1 MASLNLLLVH
11 EVSYEKKPIFE
22 MHEFPEHLAARGHKV
37 TFLQFDEGYKFWQ
50 GKRQPTEKT
59 ISGRVLPETPIR
71 IVTPHQF
78 GIPGLDRMYAT
89 ISVWPVLE
97 RLLKAEKFDAIV
109 LYAVP
114 TYGHQVIQLAKKHG
128 VPVIFRALDV
138 SHLIRK
144 SLLSPLI
151 KSAEKY
157 VYQRADVLS
166 ANNPAMAEYCQGLG
180 SRIKGTVVNLPPLD
194 LSHFAKSAADA
205 GLQKELGLKPTDSV
219 ITYLGTFFHFSGLD
233 IVIREFAEQ
242 SDQHPNAKIL
252 LIGGGEQDK
261 ELRELVS
268 ELKLEQRVIFTGFI
282 PYAKLS
288 GYLGLTTVAI
298 NPMIPGMVSHTAF
311 PHKVIQYMASG
322 LPVVTTKLEGL
333 YQTFVDTSGLTWS
346 EGSEGL
352 IARALALAEDESKLE
367 ENSRLQLQTVST
379 KFGIDSA
386 VTAFEKTIRSAGNRL
401 LTWQKF

>member
-1 MASLNLLLVH
+1 MASLNLLFVH

-22 MHEFPEHLAARGHKV
+22 MQEFPEHLAARGHKV
-37 TFLQFDEGYKFWQ
+37 TFLQFDEGYKFWRD
-50 GKRQPTEKT
+50 KRQPTEKT
-59 ISGRVLPETPIR
+59 ISGRVLPETSIK

-78 GIPGLDRMYAT
+78 GIPGVDRLYATLSVWPELDRM
-89 ISVWPVLE
+89 
-97 RLLKAEKFDAIV
+97 LKNEKFDAIV

-114 TYGHQVIQLAKKHG
+114 TYGHQVIQLAKKYG

-144 SLLSPLI
+144 SLFSPLI

-157 VYQRADVLS
+157 VYHHAAVLS
-166 ANNPAMAEYCQGLG
+166 ANNPAMADYCAGLG
-180 SRIKGTVVNLPPLD
+180 ARIESTVVNLPPLD
-194 LSHFAKSAADA
+194 ISHFERAKPDSS
-205 GLQKELGLKPTDSV
+205 LQQELGLKPSDSV

-233 IVIREFAEQ
+233 VVVREFSGQAAK
-242 SDQHPNAKIL
+242 HPNAKLL

-268 ELKLEQRVIFTGFI
+268 ELKLEDRVIFTGFI

-298 NPMIPGMVSHTAF
+298 NPMRPGMVSHTAF

-322 LPVVTTKLEGL
+322 LPVVTTKLDGL
-333 YQTFVDTSGLTWS
+333 YKTFGDTSGLTWS

-352 IARALALAEDESKLE
+352 IIKALAFAEDESKLE
-367 ENSRLQLQTVST
+367 ANARLQLQTVST
-379 KFGIDSA
+379 KFGITTA
-386 VTAFEKTIRSAGNRL
+386 VDAFEATIRSA
-401 LTWQKF
+401 TK

>member
-1 MASLNLLLVH
+1 MASLNLLFVH

-37 TFLQFDEGYKFWQ
+37 TFLHFDEGYKFWRDQ
-50 GKRQPTEKT
+50 RQPTEKT
-59 ISGRVLPETPIR
+59 ISGRVLPETSIK

-78 GIPGLDRMYAT
+78 GIPGVDRIYATLSVWPELDRM
-89 ISVWPVLE
+89 
-97 RLLKAEKFDAIV
+97 LKSESFDAIV

-114 TYGHQVIQLAKKHG
+114 TYGHQVIQLARKYG

-144 SLLSPLI
+144 SFLSPLI
-151 KSAEKY
+151 KSAETY
-157 VYQRADVLS
+157 VYQHANVLS
-166 ANNPAMAEYCQGLG
+166 ANNPAMAEYCQALG
-180 SRIKGTVVNLPPLD
+180 SRKTGSVVNLPPLD
-194 LSHFAKSAADA
+194 ISHFAKATPNAA
-205 GLQKELGLKPTDSV
+205 LQKELGIKPTDSV

-233 IVIREFAEQ
+233 VVIREFAEQ
-242 SDQHPNAKIL
+242 AAQHPNAKIL

-261 ELRELVS
+261 ELRDLVT
-268 ELKLEQRVIFTGFI
+268 ELKLEKRVLFTGFI

-298 NPMIPGMVSHTAF
+298 NPMKPGMVSHTAF

-322 LPVVTTKLEGL
+322 LPVVTTKLNGL
-333 YQTFVDTSGLTWS
+333 YKTFGDTSGVTWS
-346 EGSEGL
+346 AGSEGL
-352 IARALALAEDESKLE
+352 IGKALALAEDETTLE
-367 ENSRLQLQTVST
+367 ENSRLQLQTVSN

-386 VTAFEKTIRSAGNRL
+386 VTAFEATIRSAS
-401 LTWQKF
+401 K

>member
-1 MASLNLLLVH
+1 MFVH

-37 TFLQFDEGYKFWQ
+37 TFLQFDEGYKFWRD
-50 GKRQPTEKT
+50 KRQPTEKI
-59 ISGRVLPETPIR
+59 ISGRVLPETSIK
-71 IVTPHQF
+71 IATPHQF
-78 GIPGLDRMYAT
+78 GIPGVDRIYAT
-89 ISVWPVLE
+89 LSVWPQLD
-97 RLLKAEKFDAIV
+97 RLLKSEKFDAIV

-114 TYGHQVIQLAKKHG
+114 TYGHQVLQLAKKYG

-144 SLLSPLI
+144 SFLSPLI

-157 VYQRADVLS
+157 VYQHADVLS
-166 ANNPAMAEYCQGLG
+166 ANNPAMAEYCQVLG
-180 SRIKGTVVNLPPLD
+180 SRKTGSVVNLPPLD
-194 LSHFAKSAADA
+194 ISHFAKATPNAA
-205 GLQKELGLKPTDSV
+205 LQKELGIKPTDSV

-233 IVIREFAEQ
+233 VVIREFAEQ
-242 SDQHPNAKIL
+242 AAQHPNAKIL

-261 ELRELVS
+261 ELHDLVT
-268 ELKLEQRVIFTGFI
+268 ELKLEKRVLFTGFI

-298 NPMIPGMVSHTAF
+298 NPMKPGMVSHTAF

-322 LPVVTTKLEGL
+322 LPVVTTKLNGL
-333 YQTFVDTSGLTWS
+333 YKTFGDTSGLTWS
-346 EGSEGL
+346 ADSEGL
-352 IARALALAEDESKLE
+352 IGKALALAEDETKRE
-367 ENSRLQLQTVST
+367 ENSRLQLQTVSN

-386 VTAFEKTIRSAGNRL
+386 VTEFEATIRSAS
-401 LTWQKF
+401 K

>member
-1 MASLNLLLVH
+1 MASLNLLFVH

-22 MHEFPEHLAARGHKV
+22 MQEFPEHLAARGHKV
-37 TFLQFDEGYKFWQ
+37 TFLQFDEGYKFWRD
-50 GKRQPTEKT
+50 KRQPTEKT
-59 ISGRVLPETPIR
+59 ISGRVMPESSIK

-78 GIPGLDRMYAT
+78 GIPGFDRLYATLSVWPELDRM
-89 ISVWPVLE
+89 
-97 RLLKAEKFDAIV
+97 LKNEKFDAIV

-144 SLLSPLI
+144 SLFSRLI

-157 VYQRADVLS
+157 VYQHAKVLS
-166 ANNPAMAEYCQGLG
+166 ANNPAMLDYCARMGGRAEN
-180 SRIKGTVVNLPPLD
+180 TAVNLPPLD
-194 LSHFAKSAADA
+194 ISHFAKALPDSFLRKA
-205 GLQKELGLKPTDSV
+205 LGIDPTDAV

-233 IVIREFAEQ
+233 VVIREFAGQ
-242 SDQHPNAKIL
+242 AAKHPSAKLL

-268 ELKLEQRVIFTGFI
+268 ELKLERRVIFTGFI
-282 PYAKLS
+282 PYANLS

-298 NPMIPGMVSHTAF
+298 NPMRPGMVSHTAF
-311 PHKVIQYMASG
+311 PHKVIQYMASN
-322 LPVVTTKLEGL
+322 LPVVTTKLDGL
-333 YQTFVDTSGLTWS
+333 YKTFGDTSGLTWS

-352 IARALALAEDESKLE
+352 IGKALALAEDEARLE
-367 ENSRLQLQTVST
+367 TNAKLQLQTVST
-379 KFGIDSA
+379 KFGVKTA
-386 VTAFEKTIRSAGNRL
+386 VDAFEATIRSA
-401 LTWQKF
+401 TK

>member
-1 MASLNLLLVH
+1 MASLNLLFVH

-37 TFLQFDEGYKFWQ
+37 TFLQFDEGYKFWRD
-50 GKRQPTEKT
+50 KRQPTEKI
-59 ISGRVLPETPIR
+59 ISGRVLPETSIK

-78 GIPGLDRMYAT
+78 GIPGVDRIYAT
-89 ISVWPVLE
+89 LSVWPQLD
-97 RLLKAEKFDAIV
+97 RLLKSEKFDAIV

-114 TYGHQVIQLAKKHG
+114 TYGHQVLQLAKKYG

-144 SLLSPLI
+144 SFLGPLI

-157 VYQRADVLS
+157 VYQHANVLS

-180 SRIKGTVVNLPPLD
+180 SRKMGALVNLPPLD
-194 LSHFAKSAADA
+194 ISHFAKATPNAA
-205 GLQKELGLKPTDSV
+205 LQKELGIKPTESV

-233 IVIREFAEQ
+233 VVIREFAEQ
-242 SDQHPNAKIL
+242 APQHPNAKLL

-261 ELRELVS
+261 ELRDLVT
-268 ELKLEQRVIFTGFI
+268 ELKLEKRVFFTGFI

-298 NPMIPGMVSHTAF
+298 NPMKPGMVSHTAF

-322 LPVVTTKLEGL
+322 LPIVTTKLNGL
-333 YQTFVDTSGLTWS
+333 YKTFGDTSGLTWS
-346 EGSEGL
+346 SGSEGL
-352 IARALALAEDESKLE
+352 IGKALALAEDETTLE
-367 ENSRLQLQTVST
+367 ENSRLQLQTVSN

-386 VTAFEKTIRSAGNRL
+386 VTAFEATIHSAC
-401 LTWQKF
+401 K

>member
-1 MASLNLLLVH
+1 MASLNLLFVH

-22 MHEFPEHLAARGHKV
+22 MQEFPEHLAARGHKV
-37 TFLQFDEGYKFWQ
+37 TFIQFDEGYKFWRD
-50 GKRQPTEKT
+50 KRQPTEKT
-59 ISGRVLPETPIR
+59 ISGRVLSETSIK

-78 GIPGLDRMYAT
+78 GIPGVDRLYATLSVWPELDRM
-89 ISVWPVLE
+89 
-97 RLLKAEKFDAIV
+97 LKNEKFDAIV

-114 TYGHQVIQLAKKHG
+114 TYGHQVIQLAKKYG

-144 SLLSPLI
+144 SVFSTLI

-157 VYQRADVLS
+157 VYQHAAVLS
-166 ANNPAMAEYCQGLG
+166 ANNPAMADYCAGLG
-180 SRIKGTVVNLPPLD
+180 GRTENTVVNLPPLD
-194 LSHFAKSAADA
+194 ISHFERAIPDSS
-205 GLQKELGLKPTDSV
+205 LQKELGLKPPDSV

-233 IVIREFAEQ
+233 VVIREFSGQAAK
-242 SDQHPNAKIL
+242 HPNAKLL

-268 ELKLEQRVIFTGFI
+268 ELKLEDRVIFTGFI

-298 NPMIPGMVSHTAF
+298 NPMRPGMVSHTAF

-322 LPVVTTKLEGL
+322 LPVVTTKLDGL
-333 YQTFVDTSGLTWS
+333 YKTFGDTSGFTWS
-346 EGSEGL
+346 EGSKGL
-352 IARALALAEDESKLE
+352 IGKALALAEDDSKLE
-367 ENSRLQLQTVST
+367 ANARLQLQNVAT
-379 KFGIDSA
+379 KFGITTA
-386 VTAFEKTIRSAGNRL
+386 VDAFEATIRSA
-401 LTWQKF
+401 TK

>member
-1 MASLNLLLVH
+1 MH

-22 MHEFPEHLAARGHKV
+22 MQEFPEHLVARGHKV
-37 TFLQFDEGYKFWQ
+37 TFLQFDEGYKFWR

-59 ISGRVLPETPIR
+59 IRGRVLPETSIK

-78 GIPGLDRMYAT
+78 GIPGLDRIYAT
-89 ISVWPVLE
+89 LSVWPELE
-97 RLLKAEKFDAIV
+97 RLLKNEQFDAIV

-114 TYGHQVIQLAKKHG
+114 TYGHQVIQLAKKYG

-157 VYQRADVLS
+157 VYEHAHVLS
-166 ANNPAMAEYCQGLG
+166 ANNPAMAQYCQALG
-180 SRIKGTVVNLPPLD
+180 SRDKGTVVNLPPLD
-194 LSHFAKSAADA
+194 ISHFAKA
-205 GLQKELGLKPTDSV
+205 LPNVTIQKELGLMPTDSV

-233 IVIREFAEQ
+233 VVIREFAEQ
-242 SDQHPNAKIL
+242 ADQHPNAKIL

-261 ELRELVS
+261 ELRDLVS
-268 ELKLEQRVIFTGFI
+268 QLKLENRVIFTGFI

-298 NPMIPGMVSHTAF
+298 NPMKPGMVSHTAF

-322 LPVVTTKLEGL
+322 LPVVTTKLDGL
-333 YQTFVDTSGLTWS
+333 YKTFAETSGLTWS

-352 IARALALAEDESKLE
+352 IVKALALSEDETKLE
-367 ENSRLQLQTVST
+367 ESSRLQLKTVST

-386 VTAFEKTIRSAGNRL
+386 VEAFESTIRSA
-401 LTWQKF
+401 TK

>member
-1 MASLNLLLVH
+1 MASLNLLFVH

-37 TFLQFDEGYKFWQ
+37 TFLQFDEGFKFWRD
-50 GKRQPTEKT
+50 KRQPTEKT
-59 ISGRVLPETPIR
+59 ISGRVLPETSIK
-71 IVTPHQF
+71 IVTTHQF
-78 GIPGLDRMYAT
+78 GIPGVDRIYATLSVWPELDRM
-89 ISVWPVLE
+89 
-97 RLLKAEKFDAIV
+97 LKSETFDAIV

-114 TYGHQVIQLAKKHG
+114 TYGHQVIQLARKYG

-144 SLLSPLI
+144 SFLSPLI

-157 VYQRADVLS
+157 VYQHADVLS
-166 ANNPAMAEYCQGLG
+166 ANNPAMAEYCQTLG
-180 SRIKGTVVNLPPLD
+180 SRAKGTVVNLPPLD
-194 LSHFAKSAADA
+194 ISTFAKATPNAT
-205 GLQKELGLKPTDSV
+205 LQTELGIKPTDSV

-233 IVIREFAEQ
+233 VVIREFAELAA
-242 SDQHPNAKIL
+242 QHPNAKIL

-261 ELRELVS
+261 ELRDLVTD
-268 ELKLEQRVIFTGFI
+268 LKLEERVLFTGFI

-298 NPMIPGMVSHTAF
+298 NPMKPGMVSHTAF

-322 LPVVTTKLEGL
+322 LPVVTTKLNGL
-333 YQTFVDTSGLTWS
+333 YKTFGDTSGLTWS

-352 IARALALAEDESKLE
+352 IGKALALAEAKTKLE
-367 ENSRLQLQTVST
+367 ENSRLQLQVVST
-379 KFGIDSA
+379 KFDHRSA
-386 VTAFEKTIRSAGNRL
+386 LEAFEATIHSAC
-401 LTWQKF
+401 K

>member
-1 MASLNLLLVH
+1 MSTLNLLFIH

-37 TFLQFDEGYKFWQ
+37 TFLQFDEGYKFWR
-50 GKRQPTEKT
+50 GKRQPTENV
-59 ISGRVLPETPIR
+59 IPGRVLPDTSIK
-71 IVTPHQF
+71 IVTPHQL
-78 GIPGLDRMYAT
+78 GIPGIDRIYATFLVWPELDR
-89 ISVWPVLE
+89 
-97 RLLKAEKFDAIV
+97 RLKNEKFDAIV

-114 TYGHQVIQLAKKHG
+114 TYGHQVIQLAKKYG

-157 VYQRADVLS
+157 VYQHADVLS
-166 ANNPAMAEYCQGLG
+166 ANNPAMAEYCEALS
-180 SRIKGTVVNLPPLD
+180 SRFKGTVVNLPPLD
-194 LSHFAKSAADA
+194 ISHFAKALPNAT
-205 GLQKELGLKPTDSV
+205 LQKDLGLKPTDSV

-233 IVIREFAEQ
+233 VVIREFAGRAGE
-242 SDQHPNAKIL
+242 HPNAKFL

-261 ELRELVS
+261 ELRDLVS
-268 ELKLEQRVIFTGFI
+268 QLELENRVIFTGFI
-282 PYAKLS
+282 PYAQLS

-298 NPMIPGMVSHTAF
+298 NPMKPGMVSHTAF

-322 LPVVTTKLEGL
+322 LPVVTTKLGGL
-333 YQTFVDTSGLTWS
+333 YKTFGDTSGLTWS
-346 EGSEGL
+346 NSSEGL
-352 IARALALAEDESKLE
+352 IGKALALAEDETRLE

-386 VTAFEKTIRSAGNRL
+386 VEAFESTIRSA
-401 LTWQKF
+401 TK